1 MKHAILLLFIGSCLF
16 AGCNTQVKASD
27 SCGDNFL
34 DPGEEC
40 DGSDLGGHDCLSV
53 GGYDPDAQLTCNAD
67 CTLHRAACGS
77 FCGDGTVNIEQG
89 EACDNDNL
97 NGQSCQSL
105 NFHGGA
111 LACHNASC
119 EFDTSACTVVCGNG
133 SVESGEPCDDGN
145 QTDGDGCHADCTI
158 EEGFLCDGSSP
169 SICTPV
175 CGDLEVVGDETCDGE
190 NLDDETCL
198 TLGWHGGELSCGE
211 DCRLIIDDCEASGR
225 CGDDVVQPDFEDCDG
240 EELFGNTCAS
250 NGHTAGVI
258 SCADDCTLDLTACT
272 TCGDGVI
279 EGGEQCEGTNFGTA
293 TCQNLGF
300 TGGSLACDAACQR
313 VTTGCYNSS
322 CGNGVID
329 TGEDCE
335 PGTPANLNGKTCV
348 TQGFVSGTLTCNSN
362 CTFNL
367 SNCSMCGNNTVD
379 AGEDCDGT
387 DLGGQSCASMG
398 YTAGSLT
405 CNGNCSLNT
414 LACTTCGNAIIENGE
429 QCEGLNLNGQSC
441 STQGFFTG
449 DLACAGTCLFNTTGC
464 TNCGN
469 GVINTGEQCDS
480 GNLGG
485 ADCTDAGYPGGTV
498 GCNNTTCTF
507 STTNCWR
514 YTRVASG
521 LSHSCAVRS
530 DGSVVCWGRTNYGQL
545 GNNTAV
551 DSRIPVQVYNLTNA
565 ADVFV
570 GDLHSC
576 AITSTGALSC
586 WGRNT
591 YGQLGNGGTTN
602 SQVPVQVV
610 STSVSRGDGGANHT
624 CIVKTNG
631 SVWCWGYNFYGQL
644 GDGTFTIR
652 STPTQVLASGG
663 LQVTAGVSHT
673 CLIKTSGG
681 AWCWGR
687 NDYGQLGDNTT
698 TNRSTPTQVYQ
709 VTTGGAFIAAG
720 GSHTCLIISTLGQT
734 SLHCWG
740 RNNYGQL
747 GNAGT
752 TDAKKPTQVS
762 LIGRELTNL
771 TAGSFH
777 TCAKRTSYG
786 VYCWGLN
793 DQGQLG
799 IGSTLNKN
807 TPNLISSTSPYTLLS
822 AGGAHSCGIN
832 GNYVFCW
839 GDNEYGQLGNN
850 KTQDSTSP
858 IRIY

>member
-1 MKHAILLLFIGSCLF
+1 VLPPAIYIKEFLIGVGIGIGVEKKTELPQSVGIIGSTPIPTPTPTPRRRGGTRPDWF
-16 AGCNTQVKASD
+16 AWVNRSWVGVQVSRSKSKSKSKSGFGFRGTSSIANSD
-27 SCGDNFL
+27 VKPIFL
-34 DPGEEC
+34 RSPC
-40 DGSDLGGHDCLSV
+40 
-53 GGYDPDAQLTCNAD
+53 

-521 LSHSCAVRS
+521 LSHSCALRS
-530 DGSVVCWGRTNYGQL
+530 DGSVMCWGTQQL
-545 GNNTAV
+545 RPTGEQYRARLERLP
-551 DSRIPVQVYNLTNA
+551 DPCH
-565 ADVFV
+565 
-570 GDLHSC
+570 GLHPDQRRRRVHRRPTTP
-576 AITSTGALSC
+576 APPPPPAALSC

-591 YGQLGNGGTTN
+591 YGQLGNTGTTRRPGPR
-602 SQVPVQVV
+602 STVV
-610 STSVSRGDGGANHT
+610 STSGVARGAGGGQPHLRRQDRRQRVVLGIQLSTASSATAPPRAAPRPTSR
-624 CIVKTNG
+624 
-631 SVWCWGYNFYGQL
+631 F
-644 GDGTFTIR
+644 
-652 STPTQVLASGG
+652 LASGG
-663 LQVTAGVSHT
+663 LQVTAGTSHT
-673 CLIKTSGG
+673 CLIKTS
-681 AWCWGR
+681 R
-687 NDYGQLGDNTT
+687 RRLVLGPQRPTASSAT
-698 TNRSTPTQVYQ
+698 APPRAAPRPPRCPRSPPAA
-709 VTTGGAFIAAG
+709 AFIAGRREPHLPRSRLDPRPDLPA
-720 GSHTCLIISTLGQT
+720 LLGTQ
-734 SLHCWG
+734 
-740 RNNYGQL
+740 QL
-747 GNAGT
+747 RPARQRGHHRQPT
-752 TDAKKPTQVS
+752 KPTQVS
-762 LIGRELTNL
+762 LIGRDLTR
-771 TAGSFH
+771 ASPPGPFH
-777 TCAKRTSYG
+777 TCAKRTILR
-786 VYCWGLN
+786 GLL
-793 DQGQLG
+793 LG
-799 IGSTLNKN
+799 
-807 TPNLISSTSPYTLLS
+807 
-822 AGGAHSCGIN
+822 
-832 GNYVFCW
+832 
-839 GDNEYGQLGNN
+839 
-850 KTQDSTSP
+850 TQRP
-858 IRIY
+858 GPARHRQHPGHELRPP